1 MGKKK
6 EKAPTKSVGT
16 PSLQDAQT
24 GVGGRVESIDAKIA
38 QLDKELMVYKDKLK
52 KCRNPATK
60 KSLQKRA
67 METLKRKRM
76 YENQRET
83 LASQQV
89 NIEQASFGLESA
101 KATVS
106 TVAALKNANAELKQ
120 AIRNDLNVDDI
131 DDVADDMAD
140 LMYDMEVMN
149 DALGRSFATPEYID
163 EDDLEA
169 ELDMLDD
176 ELEEEFEENATPAYL
191 QPSSL
196 PSIPTA
202 APGGK

>member
-1 MGKKK
+1 MG
-6 EKAPTKSVGT
+6 
-16 PSLQDAQT
+16 
-24 GVGGRVESIDAKIA
+24 
-38 QLDKELMVYKDKLK
+38 
-52 KCRNPATK
+52 
-60 KSLQKRA
+60 
-67 METLKRKRM
+67 
-76 YENQRET
+76 
-83 LASQQV
+83 
-89 NIEQASFGLESA
+89 ASFGLESA

-106 TVAALKNANAELKQ
+106 TVAALQNANAELKQ

-149 DALGRSFATPEYID
+149 DALGRNFATPEYID

-191 QPSSL
+191 QPSAL

-202 APGGK
+202 APGGKVPVSNKPVVS